1 MRSTAWDLGGKV
13 RFRFAPLRMT
23 RARVISD
30 AVPDCYRERKQKR
43 ASRFILSLVDPDA
56 PPYGFASLFEFGYGL
71 RPPLRM
77 TRGSFGKTT
86 IGERAL
92 SYLRWRAHG
101 RGASYTSSTA
111 MREPP
116 KLGKLVSGNPAAVP
130 LVSLRLG
137 HARVLIV
144 HRTIIHY
151 ARAASLPQ
159 GEGFRVSTLQRQ
171 NNYR

>member
-56 PPYGFASLFEFGYGL
+56 PPYGFASLFEFDYGL

-77 TRGSFGKTT
+77 TRGRFGETT
-86 IGERAL
+86 IGERAG
-92 SYLRWRAHG
+92 SWRRLTATGSCRRLICAPARTDAVRPTPHPPLCENPQNSASSF
-101 RGASYTSSTA
+101 RGTPPRATEASACTCGALCASPS
-111 MREPP
+111 
-116 KLGKLVSGNPAAVP
+116 
-130 LVSLRLG
+130 
-137 HARVLIV
+137 
-144 HRTIIHY
+144 HR
-151 ARAASLPQ
+151 
-159 GEGFRVSTLQRQ
+159 GG
-171 NNYR
+171 